1 MVVTKKVAS
10 ISALKRL
17 NQLAYSVP
25 EEVTISSLDGRVS
38 TDAKSPMGLFTLDY
52 SAPVQITTDAP
63 EILLELARW

>member
-10 ISALKRL
+10 VSALKRL

-25 EEVTISSLDGRVS
+25 DEVTVSSLDGRV
-38 TDAKSPMGLFTLDY
+38 TADAKSPMGLFTLDY

-63 EILLELARW
+63 EILIELESW